1 MLLDVG
7 LVLLQVLLLL
17 LLAPLFGGAIKK
29 VKAALQSRRGPPLL
43 QGYYDLGKLLA
54 KDPVVSATSSWV
66 FRCTPYIVFA
76 ATLVAGLLVPIVTV
90 ASPLGFVGDLIAV
103 VYLLALARFFTAL
116 AGLDTGSAFG
126 GLGSSREMFISA
138 LLEPALLLVIF
149 TAALTS
155 GSSDLGRVSSSMI
168 GLGPGAL
175 GPPHALAFAAL
186 FIVAI
191 AETGR
196 IPVDNP
202 ATHLELT
209 MVHEAMILEY
219 SGRGLAFVEWA
230 SSIKQLV
237 VFTIL
242 IDLFLPWGLAVGV
255 GVGLISALLLYLF
268 KLLAMVAVVALVE
281 TSSAK
286 LRLFRVQDLL
296 TLSITLSF
304 LALVSIYITGAV

>member
-29 VKAALQSRRGPPLL
+29 VNAALQSRRGPPLL

-66 FRCTPYIVFA
+66 FRCTPYIVFV

-155 GSSDLGRVSSSMI
+155 GSSDLGRISGSMI
-168 GLGPGAL
+168 SLGPGAL

-230 SSIKQLV
+230 SSMKQLI
-237 VFTIL
+237 VFTVL

-268 KLLAMVAVVALVE
+268 KLLGLAVAVALVE

-296 TLSITLSF
+296 TLSVTLSF
-304 LALVSIYITGAV
+304 LALVSSYITGVI